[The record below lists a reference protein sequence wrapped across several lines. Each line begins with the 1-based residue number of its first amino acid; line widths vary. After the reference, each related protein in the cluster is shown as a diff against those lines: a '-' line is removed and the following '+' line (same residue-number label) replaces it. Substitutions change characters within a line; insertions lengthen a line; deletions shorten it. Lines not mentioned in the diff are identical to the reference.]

1 MDRSARPTRLDF
13 GEVGTFTE
21 MPSAIGTSEV
31 VRDAFELLVSKHAGQ
46 RQKVNGHPYVEHPI
60 LVATDVSRAGFDPE
74 MIAAALLHDIVEDS
88 DVSVDD
94 VQERFGPRVS
104 ALVEAMTDDVEV
116 EPYERRKALH
126 REQVVAAGPEA
137 AAIFAADKLNNVRA
151 LRSAYAE
158 DGEVVAER
166 FMQPLDTKLRVWVAD
181 AEMVSAYAAAV
192 PYAQVLEDEV
202 AGLQA
207 DRLRN
212 RRRRG

>member
-1 MDRSARPTRLDF
+1 
-13 GEVGTFTE
+13 VGTFTE
-21 MPSAIGTSEV
+21 MPSAIGTSAV
-31 VRDAFELLVSKHAGQ
+31 VHDAYDLLVSKHAGQ
-46 RQKVNGHPYVEHPI
+46 RQRVNGRPYVEHPV

-74 MIAAALLHDIVEDS
+74 MVAAALLHDIVEDS

-94 VQERFGPRVS
+94 LQERFGRRVS
-104 ALVEAMTDDVEV
+104 VLVEAMTDDVEV

-158 DGEVVAER
+158 HGEAVAGR
-166 FMQPLDTKLRVWVAD
+166 FKQPLDTKLRVWVAD
-181 AEMVSAYAAAV
+181 AEMVSSYAAAV
-192 PYAQVLEDEV
+192 PYAQVLVDEV
-202 AGLQA
+202 EGLQA
-207 DRLRN
+207 DRLN

>member
-1 MDRSARPTRLDF
+1 MLP
-13 GEVGTFTE
+13 E
-21 MPSAIGTSEV
+21 IGTSEV
-31 VRDAFELLVSKHAGQ
+31 VRDAYDLLVSKHAGQ
-46 RQKVNGHPYVEHPI
+46 RQRVNGHPYVEHPV

-74 MIAAALLHDIVEDS
+74 MVAAALLHDIVEDS

-94 VQERFGPRVS
+94 VQERFGRRVS

-151 LRSAYAE
+151 LRAAYAE
-158 DGEVVAER
+158 NGEVVAER
-166 FMQPLDTKLRVWVAD
+166 FKQPLDMKLRVWVAD

-202 AGLQA
+202 MGLQA

-212 RRRRG
+212 RRRRS

>member
-1 MDRSARPTRLDF
+1 
-13 GEVGTFTE
+13 VGTFTE
-21 MPSAIGTSEV
+21 MLPAIETSDV
-31 VRDAFELLVSKHAGQ
+31 VRDAYDLLVSKHAGQ
-46 RQKVNGHPYVEHPI
+46 RQRVNGHPYVEHPV

-74 MIAAALLHDIVEDS
+74 MVAAALLHDIVEDS
-88 DVSVDD
+88 DVSVED
-94 VQERFGPRVS
+94 VQERFGRRVS

-158 DGEVVAER
+158 NGEAVAER
-166 FMQPLDTKLRVWVAD
+166 FKQPLDMKLRVWVAD
-181 AEMVSAYAAAV
+181 AEMVSAYAAAI
-192 PYAQVLEDEV
+192 PYAQVLADEV
-202 AGLQA
+202 EGLQS
-207 DRLRN
+207 DRLN